1 MCKAGFVEE
10 KKSLKCRKG
19 DLFNFFFKL
28 TKYKVN
34 KVEYEMQPQISSL
47 FLANKNINER
57 CLINEQCNGTENAN
71 TCRHIKNASR
81 CSCNDGFALI
91 HEKCLKSE
99 KECISY
105 PNKLL
110 LYERE
115 VDYLYF
121 CCA

>member
-1 MCKAGFVEE
+1 
-10 KKSLKCRKG
+10 
-19 DLFNFFFKL
+19 
-28 TKYKVN
+28 
-34 KVEYEMQPQISSL
+34 MQPQISSL

-110 LYERE
+110 LYERK